1 MSRYLFL
8 SIPPIEINI
17 INKWNVLPRFLSNIH
32 QTNAL
37 LVTSDQKILV
47 WGNCFIAFFFLYY
60 VPIINQSCPT
70 ATKAF
75 VGFLRE
81 AFIFRFP
88 LYWRTTPIKSITC
101 NCNYFHSKTNTS
113 KSHGLCIKIVLSI
126 LLLFSLEIVCGI
138 SLIH

>member
-1 MSRYLFL
+1 M
-8 SIPPIEINI
+8 
-17 INKWNVLPRFLSNIH
+17 LPRFLSNIH

-88 LYWRTTPIKSITC
+88 LYWRTTPIKSITY
-101 NCNYFHSKTNTS
+101 NCNYSFKKNAPL
-113 KSHGLCIKIVLSI
+113 KSHRLCIEIAFYVLLY
-126 LLLFSLEIVCGI
+126 LLLFFIVMFSCNLLHKKTHLFI
-138 SLIH
+138 LNMITEKEWF

>member
-1 MSRYLFL
+1 MSRYSFL

-37 LVTSDQKILV
+37 SSHV
-47 WGNCFIAFFFLYY
+47 WSEDSRLRELFYCLLFLYY

-101 NCNYFHSKTNTS
+101 NCNYFHSKTIPL
-113 KSHGLCIKIVLSI
+113 KAMDYALRLYWAFVYCFL
-126 LLLFSLEIVCGI
+126 
-138 SLIH
+138 